1 MWRSSLSGWCNSNP
15 HSLHLVL
22 VDFPFFPKRP
32 MTYDFY
38 ELIKRFFIPC
48 SLAIKN
54 ITVLGSGVMG
64 HGIAQV
70 SATAGY
76 NVVLRDI
83 KQEFL
88 DKAMEKIKW
97 SLDKL
102 VTKEKISSEEG
113 ATIFSRITP
122 IVDLNDAVKDAE
134 LVIEVVPEIMD
145 LKKQVYAELDKV
157 AKPEV
162 VFASNT
168 STLPITEIA
177 NTTSRPDKFIGIHFF
192 NPPQLMKLVE
202 VIPGEKTSQEI
213 TNLTQEFVKSVNKQ
227 AVLCRKD
234 VPGFIINRLFIPMV
248 HEACYLQDRTGST
261 LEEIDSAVK
270 FKLGFP
276 MGIFELAD
284 FTGMDVIH
292 KATVEMHLRDKKVI
306 TPHKTIEK
314 MFDEKKLGQKSG
326 EGYYKYSDD
335 KYERVELS
343 EELAQKCNPIQLV
356 ANVLNNAAWLITN
369 GASDIEEIEMA
380 ARLGLGLRKPL
391 FETAKEVGIKN
402 IVDELN
408 NLAQIHGEFYKP
420 DPLLESMV

>member
-1 MWRSSLSGWCNSNP
+1 MCYNL
-15 HSLHLVL
+15 
-22 VDFPFFPKRP
+22 
-32 MTYDFY
+32 Y

-102 VTKEKISSEEG
+102 VTKEKISNEEG
-113 ATIFSRITP
+113 DAIFSRITP

-248 HEACYLQDRTGST
+248 HEACYLQDRTGAT

-306 TPHKTIEK
+306 NPHKTIEK

-391 FETAKEVGIKN
+391 FETAKEIGIQN

>member
-1 MWRSSLSGWCNSNP
+1 LKYIIK
-15 HSLHLVL
+15 
-22 VDFPFFPKRP
+22 DTQFF
-32 MTYDFY
+32 
-38 ELIKRFFIPC
+38 E
-48 SLAIKN
+48 SVAIKN

-102 VTKEKISSEEG
+102 VSKEKISKDEG
-113 ATIFSRITP
+113 DSIFSRIKP
-122 IVDLNDAVKDAE
+122 VVDLAEAVKDAE

-145 LKKQVYAELDKV
+145 LKKTVYAELDKV
-157 AKPEV
+157 AAPEV
-162 VFASNT
+162 IFASNT

-177 NTTSRPDKFIGIHFF
+177 NTTSRPEKFIGIHFF

-213 TNLTQEFVKSVNKQ
+213 TDLTQDYVKSVNKV

-248 HEACYLQDRTGST
+248 HEACFVKDRTGVT

-306 TPHKTIEK
+306 NPHPLVEK

-326 EGYYKYSDD
+326 EGFYKYSDD
-335 KYERVELS
+335 KYERVTLS

-356 ANVLNNAAWLITN
+356 ANIINNAAWLVSN
-369 GASDIEEIEMA
+369 GASDIEEIEKA
-380 ARLGLGLRKPL
+380 AQLGLGLKKPL
-391 FETAKEVGIKN
+391 FETAKEIGIKN

-408 NLAQIHGEFYKP
+408 KLASDHGEFYKP
-420 DPLLESMV
+420 DPLLVSMQ

>member
-1 MWRSSLSGWCNSNP
+1 
-15 HSLHLVL
+15 
-22 VDFPFFPKRP
+22 
-32 MTYDFY
+32 MTV
-38 ELIKRFFIPC
+38 
-48 SLAIKN
+48 KN

-76 NVVLRDI
+76 NVELRDI

-102 VTKEKISSEEG
+102 VSKEKISKEEG
-113 ATIFSRITP
+113 ESIFSRITP
-122 IVDLNDAVKDAE
+122 IVDLNEAVKNAE

-145 LKKQVYAELDKV
+145 LKKSVYAELDK
-157 AKPEV
+157 AANPEV

-177 NTTSRPDKFIGIHFF
+177 NTTSRPEKFIGIHFF

-213 TNLTQEFVKSVNKQ
+213 TDLTLEYVKSVNKQ
-227 AVLCRKD
+227 AVVCRKD

-248 HEACYLQDRTGST
+248 HEACYAQDRTNST

-292 KATVEMHLRDKKVI
+292 QATNELHLRDKKVL
-306 TPHKTIEK
+306 TPHPTVEK
-314 MFDEKKLGQKSG
+314 MKGDKKLAQNNG

-335 KYERVELS
+335 KYERVALS
-343 EELAQKCNPIQLV
+343 EELAEKFNPIQLV
-356 ANVLNNAAWLITN
+356 ANILNNAAWLITN
-369 GASDIEEIEMA
+369 GASDIGEIEKA
-380 ARLGLGLRKPL
+380 AQLGLGLKKPL
-391 FETAKEVGIKN
+391 FETAKEIGIKN

-408 NLAQIHGEFYKP
+408 KLAEKHGDFYKP
-420 DPLLESMV
+420 DPLLISML

>member
-1 MWRSSLSGWCNSNP
+1 MK
-15 HSLHLVL
+15 V
-22 VDFPFFPKRP
+22 
-32 MTYDFY
+32 
-38 ELIKRFFIPC
+38 
-48 SLAIKN
+48 KN

-83 KQEFL
+83 KKEFL

-102 VTKEKISSEEG
+102 VSKEKISKEEG
-113 ATIFSRITP
+113 ESIFSRITP
-122 IVDLNDAVKDAE
+122 IVDLSEAVKDAE
-134 LVIEVVPEIMD
+134 LIIEVVPEIMD
-145 LKKQVYAELDKV
+145 LKKKVYEELDKV
-157 AKPEV
+157 AAPEV
-162 VFASNT
+162 IFASNT

-177 NTTSRPDKFIGIHFF
+177 NTTSRPEKFIGIHFF

-202 VIPGEKTSQEI
+202 VIPGEKTSQEV
-213 TNLTQEFVKSVNKQ
+213 TDLTLEYVNSVNKV
-227 AVLCRKD
+227 AVVCRKD

-248 HEACYLQDRTGST
+248 HEACFLKDRTGAT

-292 KATVEMHLRDKKVI
+292 KATTEMYLRDKKVI
-306 TPHKTIEK
+306 NPHPLVEK
-314 MFDEKKLGQKSG
+314 MFDDKKLGQKSG

-335 KYERVELS
+335 KYERVSLS
-343 EELAQKCNPIQLV
+343 EELAAKCNPIQIV
-356 ANVLNNAAWLITN
+356 ANILNNAAWLISN
-369 GASDIEEIEMA
+369 GASDIEEIEKA
-380 ARLGLGLRKPL
+380 AKLGLGLKKPL
-391 FETAKEVGIKN
+391 FETAKEIGIGK
-402 IVDELN
+402 IVEELN
-408 NLAQIHGEFYKP
+408 KLANEHGEFYKP
-420 DPLLESMV
+420 DPLLVSMQ

>member
-1 MWRSSLSGWCNSNP
+1 
-15 HSLHLVL
+15 
-22 VDFPFFPKRP
+22 
-32 MTYDFY
+32 MTV
-38 ELIKRFFIPC
+38 
-48 SLAIKN
+48 KN

-102 VTKEKISSEEG
+102 VSKEKISKEEG
-113 ATIFSRITP
+113 DSIFSRITP
-122 IVDLNDAVKDAE
+122 IVDLNEAVKNAE

-145 LKKQVYAELDKV
+145 LKKSVYAELDK
-157 AKPEV
+157 AAGPEV

-177 NTTSRPDKFIGIHFF
+177 NTTSRPEKFIGIHFF

-202 VIPGEKTSQEI
+202 VIPGEKTAQEI
-213 TNLTQEFVKSVNKQ
+213 TDLTQEYVKSVNKQ

-248 HEACYLQDRTGST
+248 HEACYAQDRTNST

-306 TPHKTIEK
+306 NPHPTIEK

-335 KYERVELS
+335 KYERVALS
-343 EELAQKCNPIQLV
+343 EELAEKFNPIQLV
-356 ANVLNNAAWLITN
+356 ANILNNAAWLITN
-369 GASDIEEIEMA
+369 GASDIGEIEKA
-380 ARLGLGLRKPL
+380 AQLGLGLKKPL
-391 FETAKEVGIKN
+391 FETAKEIGIKN
-402 IVDELN
+402 IVNELN
-408 NLAQIHGEFYKP
+408 KLAEKHGDFYKP
-420 DPLLESMV
+420 DPLLISMQ

>member
-1 MWRSSLSGWCNSNP
+1 
-15 HSLHLVL
+15 
-22 VDFPFFPKRP
+22 
-32 MTYDFY
+32 MTV
-38 ELIKRFFIPC
+38 
-48 SLAIKN
+48 KN

-102 VTKEKISSEEG
+102 VSKEKISKEEG
-113 ATIFSRITP
+113 DSIFSRIIP
-122 IVDLNDAVKDAE
+122 IVDLNEAVKNAE

-145 LKKQVYAELDKV
+145 LKKLVYAELDKV
-157 AKPEV
+157 AGPDV
-162 VFASNT
+162 IFASNT

-177 NTTSRPDKFIGIHFF
+177 NTTSHPEKFIGIHFF

-202 VIPGEKTSQEI
+202 IIPGEKTSQEI
-213 TNLTQEFVKSVNKQ
+213 TDLTQEYVKSVNKQ

-248 HEACYLQDRTGST
+248 HEACYAQDRTNAT

-306 TPHKTIEK
+306 NPHPTIEK
-314 MFDEKKLGQKSG
+314 MFNEKKLGQKSG

-335 KYERVELS
+335 KYERVSLS
-343 EELAQKCNPIQLV
+343 EELAEKFNPIQLV
-356 ANVLNNAAWLITN
+356 ANILNNAAWLITN
-369 GASDIEEIEMA
+369 GASDIGEIEKA
-380 ARLGLGLRKPL
+380 AQLGLGLKKPL
-391 FETAKEVGIKN
+391 FETAKEIGIKN
-402 IVDELN
+402 IIDELN
-408 NLAQIHGEFYKP
+408 ELAEKHGEFYKP
-420 DPLLESMV
+420 DPLLISMQ

>member
-1 MWRSSLSGWCNSNP
+1 
-15 HSLHLVL
+15 V
-22 VDFPFFPKRP
+22 
-32 MTYDFY
+32 
-38 ELIKRFFIPC
+38 
-48 SLAIKN
+48 KN

-102 VTKEKISSEEG
+102 VSKEKISKEEG
-113 ATIFSRITP
+113 DTIFSRITP
-122 IVDLNDAVKDAE
+122 IVDLSDAVKNAE
-134 LVIEVVPEIMD
+134 LVIEVVPEIME
-145 LKKQVYAELDKV
+145 LKKTVYAELDKV
-157 AKPEV
+157 AGPEV
-162 VFASNT
+162 IFASNT

-202 VIPGEKTSQEI
+202 VIPGEKTAQAI
-213 TNLTQEFVKSVNKQ
+213 TDLTQEYVKSVNKQ
-227 AVLCRKD
+227 SVLCRKD

-248 HEACYLQDRTGST
+248 HEACFVRDRTGAT

-306 TPHKTIEK
+306 NPHPLVEK
-314 MFDEKKLGQKSG
+314 MFDDKKLGQKSG

-335 KYERVELS
+335 KYERVTLS
-343 EELAQKCNPIQLV
+343 EELAEKCDPIQLV
-356 ANVLNNAAWLITN
+356 ANILNNAAWLVSN
-369 GASDIEEIEMA
+369 GASDIEEIEKA
-380 ARLGLGLRKPL
+380 AQLGLGLKKPL
-391 FETAKEVGIKN
+391 FETAKEIGIKR

-408 NLAQIHGEFYKP
+408 RLAEEHGEFYRP
-420 DPLLESMV
+420 DPLLISMQ

>member
-1 MWRSSLSGWCNSNP
+1 M
-15 HSLHLVL
+15 LV
-22 VDFPFFPKRP
+22 
-32 MTYDFY
+32 
-38 ELIKRFFIPC
+38 
-48 SLAIKN
+48 KN

-102 VTKEKISSEEG
+102 VSKEKISKEESN
-113 ATIFSRITP
+113 AIFSRIIP
-122 IVDLNDAVKDAE
+122 IVDLKEAVKDAE
-134 LVIEVVPEIMD
+134 LVIEVVPEIME
-145 LKKQVYAELDKV
+145 LKKKVYTELDKV
-157 AKPEV
+157 AGPDV
-162 VFASNT
+162 IFASNT

-177 NTTSRPDKFIGIHFF
+177 NTTSRPEKFIGIHFF

-202 VIPGEKTSQEI
+202 IIPGEKTTQAI
-213 TNLTQEFVKSVNKQ
+213 TDLTQEYVKSVNKQ

-248 HEACYLQDRTGST
+248 HEACYAQDRTNST

-306 TPHKTIEK
+306 NPHPTVEK

-335 KYERVELS
+335 KYERVALS
-343 EELAQKCNPIQLV
+343 KELAEKFNPIQLV

-369 GASDIEEIEMA
+369 GASDITEIEKA
-380 ARLGLGLRKPL
+380 AQLGLGLKKPL
-391 FETAKEVGIKN
+391 FETAKEIGIKN

-408 NLAQIHGEFYKP
+408 KLEKEHGEFYKP
-420 DPLLESMV
+420 DPLLISMQ